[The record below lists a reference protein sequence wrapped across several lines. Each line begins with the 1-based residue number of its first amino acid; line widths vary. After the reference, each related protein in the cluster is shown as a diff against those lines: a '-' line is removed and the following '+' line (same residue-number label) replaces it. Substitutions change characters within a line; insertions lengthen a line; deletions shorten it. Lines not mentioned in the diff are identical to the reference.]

1 MRVRVSLN
9 GAAGLLLFLASVAA
23 GQGSFRLNYTVD
35 RGNPSQAVVTGA
47 VYNDARS
54 EALDVVVTA
63 EALDAES
70 RVLATGVSYVGL
82 VPERGVTRFT
92 AKVPVSGPVRTFR
105 VRVTSFRY
113 GFASQ
118 SP

>member
-1 MRVRVSLN
+1 VSLSGA
-9 GAAGLLLFLASVAA
+9 GAALILVASVVA

-35 RGNPSQAVVTGA
+35 RANPAQAVVTGT
-47 VYNDARS
+47 VYNEGRA

-63 EALDAES
+63 EALGPEG
-70 RVLATGVSYVGL
+70 RVLATGVTYVGL

-92 AKVPVSGPVRTFR
+92 SKVPVSGPVRDFR

-113 GFASQ
+113 GFGSQ
-118 SP
+118 GP